1 MVSMI
6 LAVIVLVL
14 GLVLLWFWANY
25 LITSSVR
32 IAKQFHVSSLLIG
45 LTIIAIG
52 TSAPELFL
60 SWLAAI
66 HGNGALSVGNVIGS
80 NIFNLGFILGLSAI
94 IMPIFI
100 KKKIVYRDG
109 LVLLLITVAVFA
121 MLWDQHVAWREG
133 VILLTGLVGYN
144 GYLWLKKE
152 APTDEEVE
160 MSKPKLKNLAYVA
173 LWLLILSLVHA
184 TIIDGNFVITFGISL
199 YSGIFL
205 WVLWLSFLVAIFK
218 KDIPEFHNIGN
229 WTLMNGIKLIAS
241 LGILVLASELVVNAA
256 VYIAQTFGIS
266 EWAIGA
272 TIVAAGTSL
281 PEVAATVA
289 AILKKHYDMGVG
301 NVIGSDIFNILGI
314 IGISS
319 VIAPLNLT
327 TKCVIISECSHWW
340 QLLFRDNIFSVGML
354 FLTLGV
360 TFLFMRTGRKL
371 SKREGIVL
379 FSFALLRM
387 IFEIN
392 PAFFTKIIGG

>member
-1 MVSMI
+1 MI
-6 LAVIVLVL
+6 FAIILLIL
-14 GLVLLWFWANY
+14 GLLLLGFGANY

-32 IAKQFHVSSLLIG
+32 IAKHFHVSSLLIG

-60 SWLAAI
+60 SGLAAI
-66 HGNGALSVGNVIGS
+66 QGNGALSVGNVIGS

-100 KKKIVYRDG
+100 KKKIIYRDG
-109 LVLLLITVAVFA
+109 LVLLIITAAVLA
-121 MLWDQHVAWREG
+121 MLWDQHVARREG
-133 VILLTGLVGYN
+133 AILLAGLVGYN
-144 GYLWLKKE
+144 GYLRIKKD

-160 MSKPKLKNLAYVA
+160 ISKPKLKNLAYVA
-173 LWLLILSLVHA
+173 LGLVALASVHA
-184 TIIDGNFVITFGISL
+184 TTIDGNFTVSFGMSL

-205 WVLWLSFLVAIFK
+205 GILGLSFLVAIFK
-218 KDIPEFHNIGN
+218 KDIPEFHDIGN
-229 WTLMNGIKLIAS
+229 GTLMNIIKLIAS
-241 LGILVLASELVVNAA
+241 LGILVLASELVVSAA

-266 EWAIGA
+266 ERAIGA

-289 AILKKHYDMGVG
+289 AILKKNYDMGVG

-327 TKCVIISECSHWW
+327 SKCVVLTQCDTGFW
-340 QLLFRDNIFSVGML
+340 QLLFRDNIFSVLIL
-354 FLTLGV
+354 FLTLGI
-360 TFLFMRTGRKL
+360 TFLFMRTGWKL
-371 SKREGIVL
+371 SKREGIIL
-379 FSFALLRM
+379 FVFALLRM

-392 PAFFTKIIGG
+392 PNFFTKWFGG

>member
-1 MVSMI
+1 MI
-6 LAVIVLVL
+6 VACIVL
-14 GLVLLWFWANY
+14 LVWLFLLWFWANY

-32 IAKQFHVSSLLIG
+32 IAKQFHLSSLFIG

-60 SWLAAI
+60 SGMAAL
-66 HGNGALSVGNVIGS
+66 HGNWALSVGNVIGS

-94 IMPIFI
+94 VVPILI

-109 LVLLLITVAVFA
+109 LVLLIITAAVFA

-133 VILLTGLVGYN
+133 TILLAGLIGYN
-144 GYLWLKKE
+144 WYLRIKKE

-160 MSKPKLKNLAYVA
+160 DSKPKLKNLAYVA
-173 LWLLILSLVHA
+173 IGLVVLALVHP
-184 TIIDGNFVITFGISL
+184 TVIDGNFTITFGMSL

-205 WVLWLSFLVAIFK
+205 GVLGLAFLVAILR
-218 KDIPEFHNIGN
+218 KDIPEFHEIGKGTILN
-229 WTLMNGIKLIAS
+229 SIKLIAS
-241 LGILVLASELVVNAA
+241 LGMLVLSSELVVSAA

-281 PEVAATVA
+281 PEIAATVA

-319 VIAPLNLT
+319 VITPLELT
-327 TKCVIISECSHWW
+327 SKCVILAECSQGW
-340 QLLFRDNIFSVGML
+340 QLLFRDNIFSVGIL
-354 FLTLGV
+354 FITLGI
-360 TFLFMRTGRKL
+360 TFLFMRTGRRL
-371 SKREGIVL
+371 SKREWIAL

-392 PAFFTKIIGG
+392 PNFFTKLFAW